1 MIWVS
6 EVSYVMPEAK
16 RWRIGTIKE
25 GAREHFSEGTACE
38 GHKALFPQAVPSRV
52 MVSEWV
58 ISCL

>member
-52 MVSEWV
+52 MVSE
-58 ISCL
+58 